1 MKKITVEVWSD
12 FVCPWCWIAKKRLGQ
27 AIDDL
32 KDEIEVEIV
41 PRAYRLARGMT
52 PISFNEALVQKTG
65 SQARADVFMEAVR
78 ESAAL
83 EGLDYRFD
91 VMRFGDTS
99 AAHQYVKAISDPA
112 LQARYVERLYLAG
125 TTEGR
130 NIFDERVLRD
140 LATEVGAND
149 LVDFDSAQAA
159 ILRDEAAV
167 NGLGTGIPLFVINGN
182 RYISGAQEPAVF
194 TKVLR
199 AAMEELSS
207 DEEAISATSCSITGC
222 SH

>member
-112 LQARYVERLYLAG
+112 LQARYAERLYLAG

>member
-12 FVCPWCWIAKKRLGQ
+12 FVCPWCWIAKKRLEK

-32 KDEIEVEIV
+32 KDEVEVEIV
-41 PRAYRLARGMT
+41 PRAYRLAKGMT
-52 PISFNEALVQKTG
+52 PVSFNQALVQKTG
-65 SQARADVFMEAVR
+65 SQGRADMFMDAVR

-83 EGLDYRFD
+83 EGLEYKFH

-99 AAHQYVKAISDPA
+99 AAHQYVKAISAPA
-112 LQARYVERLYLAG
+112 LQERYVERLHLAG
-125 TTEGR
+125 TTEGKD
-130 NIFDERVLRD
+130 IFNERVLWD
-140 LATEVGAND
+140 LATEVGATD
-149 LVDFDSAQAA
+149 LVGFDSAEAA
-159 ILRDEAAV
+159 ILSDEAAV
-167 NGLGTGIPLFVINGN
+167 NGLGTGIPLFMINGN